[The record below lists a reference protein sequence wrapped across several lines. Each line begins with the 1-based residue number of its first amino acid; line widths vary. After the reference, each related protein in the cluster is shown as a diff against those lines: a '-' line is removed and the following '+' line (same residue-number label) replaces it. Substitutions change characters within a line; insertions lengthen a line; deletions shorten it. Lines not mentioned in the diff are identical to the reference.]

1 MGRALTSLVLLALA
15 PETLDLLKRGLS
27 GRVDADTTTLRLV
40 APPLSTTIEAIRHEL
55 GPVPLGVAARTAT
68 EAIEAIEHGADE
80 AMVLDE
86 HDAASVH
93 ALVDRTRVRGRLR
106 ADDANTKVNV
116 AQADKLAALG
126 TLVAG
131 VAHEINNPLAALT
144 LGLDLFPTQ
153 LTAAADT
160 IAELA
165 RARADGRGLGANE
178 VRHIASL
185 ASAFGTRAELDAQ
198 LGDLRHTAETI
209 KAIVKDLLVFASPQ
223 DAGIPQVVDIP
234 AVIEPVLRLVGRE
247 LASNAFVERDF
258 AVDIPPVVASTARLT
273 QVLTNVLVNA
283 THALRDVP
291 RDVHHVR
298 ISVRADADAVAISVS
313 DSGPGIPP
321 GAIERIF
328 DPFYT
333 TKRLHHGTGLGLSI
347 SRNLMR
353 RMGGDL
359 LVESVYGEGATFIMI
374 LPRPSEAEL
383 RAAYVR
389 SRTVPRTVI
398 SSHRPSVMVVDDQT
412 PLVRA
417 YSRVLGPRFD
427 LLLASDSQEAI
438 EMLASGSHADVVL
451 ADLGL
456 SPLDGA
462 HLFRWLDQNR
472 PDLAGRMVF
481 VASEPELPRHRQL
494 LSNLPNVV
502 LPKPTPAATLIEAIE
517 DAARR

>member
-1 MGRALTSLVLLALA
+1 MTSLVLLALA
-15 PETLDLLKRGLS
+15 PETLELLSRGLS

-40 APPLSTTIEAIRHEL
+40 APPLSTTIEAIRREL

-80 AMVLDE
+80 AIVLDRD
-86 HDAASVH
+86 DAASVH

-106 ADDANTKVNV
+106 AEDANAKVNV

-153 LTAAADT
+153 LTAAAET
-160 IAELA
+160 IAEVA
-165 RARADGRGLGANE
+165 RARDDGRGLGVNE

-185 ASAFGTRAELDAQ
+185 ASAFGTRADLDAQ
-198 LGDLRHTAETI
+198 LSDLRATTETI
-209 KAIVKDLLVFASPQ
+209 KSIVRDLLVFASPQ

-247 LASNAFVERDF
+247 LASNAFVERDY
-258 AVDIPPVVASTARLT
+258 APTIPPVVASTARLT

-291 RDVHHVR
+291 RAVHHVR

-321 GAIERIF
+321 DAIERIF

-353 RMGGDL
+353 KMGGDL

-383 RAAYVR
+383 RTAYVR
-389 SRTVPRTVI
+389 SRTVPATR
-398 SSHRPSVMVVDDQT
+398 SAGALRPSVMVVDDQT

-427 LLLASDSQEAI
+427 LLLAGDSQEAI
-438 EMLASGSHADVVL
+438 EMLASGSHPDVVL

-494 LSNLPNVV
+494 LASLPNVV